1 MFSVLFLLIYRAIR
15 VAWWV
20 LKLITFLAILWG
32 ATRSLTSTSLPFVG
46 DIVNWVHNVAPV
58 FPGSRYFSW
67 VAENWMVFA
76 VCYIFLNSVFL
87 RPYLNKL
94 SETGDYL
101 RIFIGTIMNYFR
113 VETETASMKKMREE
127 GMLSVMKDGL
137 LEGIFSRILGTKI
150 PDERLSAKAVRY
162 GEEVSLSDDLKEVT
176 EQNRYGD

>member
-1 MFSVLFLLIYRAIR
+1 
-15 VAWWV
+15 
-20 LKLITFLAILWG
+20 
-32 ATRSLTSTSLPFVG
+32 
-46 DIVNWVHNVAPV
+46 
-58 FPGSRYFSW
+58 
-67 VAENWMVFA
+67 
-76 VCYIFLNSVFL
+76 
-87 RPYLNKL
+87 
-94 SETGDYL
+94 
-101 RIFIGTIMNYFR
+101 MNYFR